1 MRAYKGLMAEQPP
14 NPQSDENQEL
24 DREGIPD
31 LEGALESKE
40 ITGDDQEGVV
50 PPRDYPQAR
59 RRINRRDTLE
69 EGLAEEDHPALA
81 TPREEVPR
89 LVDPDATGDSDD
101 VALGEV
107 GDEGGAVPA
116 EEAAIHV
123 TENPP
128 GAVRHSIDPETGMQL
143 SEE

>member
-1 MRAYKGLMAEQPP
+1 MAEQPP

-50 PPRDYPQAR
+50 PPRDYPQAL

-69 EGLAEEDHPALA
+69 ERLAEEDHHALA
-81 TPREEVPR
+81 NPHEEVPR
-89 LVDPDATGDSDD
+89 LVDPD
-101 VALGEV
+101 
-107 GDEGGAVPA
+107 
-116 EEAAIHV
+116 
-123 TENPP
+123 PP
-128 GAVRHSIDPETGMQL
+128 GASANVPLGE
-143 SEE
+143 